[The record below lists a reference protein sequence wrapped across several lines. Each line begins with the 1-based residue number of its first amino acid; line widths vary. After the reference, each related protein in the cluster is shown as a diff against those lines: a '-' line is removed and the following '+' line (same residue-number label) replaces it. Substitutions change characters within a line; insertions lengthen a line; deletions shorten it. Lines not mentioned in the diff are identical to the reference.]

1 MLAMSKIFNR
11 KTQKRLRKH
20 FRNNA
25 TEAETKLWSALKGK
39 QLQGFKFRRQQGV
52 GKYVVDFYCPMVK
65 LAIEVDG
72 ATHWTQRERIHD
84 AEKEEFAEKLGIIV
98 VRFTNTDVYEN
109 LDGVLEDIHKIVS
122 ERLSKSRGTSIER
135 VIRKGGLQS

>member
-1 MLAMSKIFNR
+1 M
-11 KTQKRLRKH
+11 
-20 FRNNA
+20 
-25 TEAETKLWSALKGK
+25 LKGK

-65 LAIEVDG
+65 LSVEVDG

-84 AEKEEFAEKLGIIV
+84 AEKEEFVEKLGICV

-109 LDGVLEDIHKIVS
+109 LEGVLEDIHKIAS
-122 ERLSKSRGTSIER
+122 ERLSKSRGIAIEQ
-135 VIRKGGLQS
+135 VVRKGGLEL